1 MNTGV
6 FTFNQNPVK
15 TGNVL
20 NLHVSQDAIEH
31 TPTLRRAS
39 VRDAVI
45 FGGPSVARILE
56 TCPLSDSRSYVLVDT
71 KVTFLMP
78 GWIPAIP
85 GWHTDGVPRGDELTP
100 SGTGKPSLSEQL
112 RLSQQGC
119 RPIYHT
125 FVAGVPAI
133 PKFMNNPL
141 SMKLQH
147 ADDYELYTEI
157 SERVS
162 DLVNAKYTTDSLF
175 VDYVAG
181 QWATWD
187 WWNLHAA
194 APSTERG
201 WRLLVRVT
209 ESDTPPNV
217 RDFIRPQTQVYVPQ
231 NFGW

>member
-20 NLHVSQDAIEH
+20 DLPVSQDAIEH

-39 VRDAVI
+39 VRDAVV

-56 TCPLSDSRSYVLVDT
+56 TCPLSDSRAYVLVDT

-194 APSTERG
+194 VPSTERG